1 MRQLIAAMVLLCAS
15 TVQAAIDVYRF
26 DTPADEARFRELL
39 TELRCPK
46 CQNQA
51 ISDSDAEIAQDMRA
65 QVAAM
70 IRDGRSDDEIVD
82 YFVQRYG
89 QFVTYEPPLSIETVV
104 LWFGPVL
111 VMLAGL
117 ALLVSQVRRARAL
130 PVDDDEDSA

>member
-1 MRQLIAAMVLLCAS
+1 MKQLAAILLLCLTSA
-15 TVQAAIDVYRF
+15 AHGAIDVYSF
-26 DTPADEARFRELL
+26 ETAQDEARFRELL

-51 ISDSDAEIAQDMRA
+51 ISDSDADIAQDMRA

-104 LWFGPVL
+104 LWFGPL
-111 VMLAGL
+111 LAMLAGL
-117 ALLVSQVRRARAL
+117 ALLVSQIRRARAL
-130 PVDDDEDSA
+130 PVDDAEDEQ

>member
-1 MRQLIAAMVLLCAS
+1 MRRLLVVVLLMVAP
-15 TVQAAIDVYRF
+15 VLQAAIDVYRF
-26 DTPADEARFRELL
+26 DSAEDEARFRELV

-51 ISDSDAEIAQDMRA
+51 ISDSDADIAQDMRA

-89 QFVTYEPPLSIETVV
+89 QFVTYEPPLSMETLV
-104 LWFGPVL
+104 LWFGPLL
-111 VMLAGL
+111 VMIAGL
-117 ALLVSQVRRARAL
+117 ALLVAQVRRARAL
-130 PVDDDEDSA
+130 PVDDDEETS